1 MTFSWKLF
9 AAVLV
14 FMLALDFVWLSFVAN
29 RFYIE
34 QFGPIGRVVDGKFQV
49 LYWAGAVVYLV
60 MAAGLVF
67 FALPR
72 VGESWLEAALVG
84 AAYGFLVYA
93 VYDFTNLATLKHWP
107 LVLLAVDVGWGTTL
121 GALSTLAA
129 KALRDQLSL

>member
-9 AAVLV
+9 IVVLV
-14 FMLALDFVWLSFVAN
+14 FMLAVDFVWLSFVAN
-29 RFYIE
+29 RFYVE
-34 QFGPIGRVVDGKFQV
+34 QFGPIGRMVDGKFQV

-72 VGESWLEAALVG
+72 VGKSWLEAALVG

-93 VYDFTNLATLKHWP
+93 VYDFTNLATLNHWP
-107 LVLLAVDVGWGTTL
+107 LALLAVDVSWGTTL
-121 GALSTLAA
+121 GALSTMAA
-129 KALRDQLSL
+129 KAGRDHLNL

>member
-1 MTFSWKLF
+1 MTFSWKIF

-34 QFGPIGRVVDGKFQV
+34 QFGPIGRIVDGKFQV
-49 LYWAGAVVYLV
+49 LYWAGGVVYVV

-72 VGESWLEAALVG
+72 VGESWLEALLVG
-84 AAYGFLVYA
+84 AAFGFLLYA
-93 VYDFTNLATLKHWP
+93 VYDFTNLATLSHWP
-107 LVLLAVDVGWGTTL
+107 LKLLAVDVGWGATL
-121 GALSTLAA
+121 GAISTLFA
-129 KALRDQLSL
+129 KYIRDQVFS